1 MFGLIWFCGEDLN
14 VIFYQNLANFRNP
27 HKSAERKISQKNEEY
42 MEVRAGRHKFERDH
56 PKTIPA
62 RFGLREED
70 LNVKL
75 MMFDGRTDKLQVMVE
90 AHMAYD

>member
-27 HKSAERKISQKNEEY
+27 HKSTERKISQKNEEY
-42 MEVRAGRHKFERDH
+42 MEVRADRHKFKRDH
-56 PKTIPA
+56 PWTIPA

-70 LNVKL
+70 LNVKAYDVRRTDGQTPS
-75 MMFDGRTDKLQVMVE
+75 DGRSSYGL
-90 AHMAYD
+90 